1 MPDFSNV
8 KPIVKSDNSAT
19 TAGAVFQE
27 FNLQTE
33 KRMNGERKSV
43 TVETP
48 SSTSHF
54 QALKMPNFG
63 KLHDMQMVT
72 SQSKPRKSDATMPVG
87 FELKSEARSMQH
99 QKSFQDK
106 LKKEQMD
113 LERVRQFKA

>member
-8 KPIVKSDNSAT
+8 KAIVKSDNSA

-43 TVETP
+43 TADTAI
-48 SSTSHF
+48 STSHF